1 VALIPAGLPGP
12 AALAAIGCLA
22 LLALLLLIA
31 AIGDVRARIIPNRLC
46 LAVALLAF
54 PFWLLAAPHPLARIA
69 TQCGLLLIA
78 SPVLLLLFERGA
90 MGGGD
95 IKLIA
100 ALMLWLMPAQI
111 PQAFVVM
118 ALAGAH
124 RPRAPR
130 APRSRSR
137 SSCRTGSRPDPPKP
151 RRPRCPMAWRSP
163 SPCSAPSTPTWRRFF
178 RSEA

>member
-118 ALAGAH
+118 ALAGAAVAITVVLSH
-124 RPRAPR
+124 RIAARSAEAAP
-130 APRSRSR
+130 
-137 SSCRTGSRPDPPKP
+137 
-151 RRPRCPMAWRSP
+151 P
-163 SPCSAPSTPTWRRFF
+163 SVPYGVAIALAMLGALHADLATLLSV
-178 RSEA
+178 